1 VEQRRI
7 KAAGEKASKPPKEY
21 GMVSVSLGD
30 GFSKIFHDLAV
41 DSIVDGGQTMN
52 PCIEDIQKAVDKINA
67 NTVFVLPNNGNI
79 ILAAQQVAGLSD
91 KQVLV
96 IPTKNVAMG
105 IAAVVAFQ
113 PDLSPDENAK
123 RMEEAAQ
130 RVRTGT
136 VTYAVRDSDF
146 ENLHISEGD
155 IIGLLNGRVTLKASD
170 IQQVALE
177 LVNSLVT
184 SEDGLIT
191 VYYGADTPQPDAER
205 LCDEIAT
212 RYPDC
217 DVEVHKGGQ
226 PLYYYLISVE

>member
-1 VEQRRI
+1 
-7 KAAGEKASKPPKEY
+7 
-21 GMVSVSLGD
+21 MC
-30 GFSKIFHDLAV
+30 IF
-41 DSIVDGGQTMN
+41 
-52 PCIEDIQKAVDKINA
+52 
-67 NTVFVLPNNGNI
+67 
-79 ILAAQQVAGLSD
+79 
-91 KQVLV
+91 
-96 IPTKNVAMG
+96 PTKNVAMG

-113 PDLSPDENAK
+113 PDLSPVENAK

-170 IQQVALE
+170 IRQVALE
-177 LVNSLVT
+177 LVDSLVT

-205 LCDEIAT
+205 LGDEIAA